1 MRQRYSLPFPHSSFP
16 IPHSVLGSSSN
27 LNVPLTGRQSRE
39 NTFVTQKSAKVKEK
53 DIFRLLVVDDDE
65 HILLSLK
72 GIFESEGFN
81 VVCADNGREAIDIA
95 KKFQPHL
102 VILDV
107 IMPGMDGIEI
117 CHELRNIPTLQK
129 SLIAFYTARGEDYSQ
144 IAAFSAGADDYI
156 IKPVKP
162 GVLVLRIKALL
173 KRNKL
178 KELSTNIQ
186 SGNIRI
192 DRERY
197 IVFKGNEEIVLPR
210 KEFELLALMLATPRK
225 VFTRQEIY
233 REIWGAE
240 FGEKNRTIDVHVRKL
255 REKIGDEFIKTV
267 KGIGYCFETAA

>member
-1 MRQRYSLPFPHSSFP
+1 M
-16 IPHSVLGSSSN
+16 
-27 LNVPLTGRQSRE
+27 
-39 NTFVTQKSAKVKEK
+39 
-53 DIFRLLVVDDDE
+53 VVDDDE

-72 GIFESEGFN
+72 GIFESQGFN
-81 VVCADNGREAIDIA
+81 VLCTDNGKEAIVLA
-95 KKFQPHL
+95 RKFQPHL

-129 SLIAFYTARGEDYSQ
+129 TLIAFYTARGEDYSQ

-156 IKPVKP
+156 VKPLKP
-162 GVLVLRIKALL
+162 GVFVMRIKALL

-178 KELSTNIQ
+178 KELSTNVQ
-186 SGNIRI
+186 AGNIRI

-197 IVFKGNEEIVLPR
+197 IVFKGTKEIVLPR

-240 FGEKNRTIDVHVRKL
+240 FGENNRTIDVHVRKL
-255 REKIGDEFIKTV
+255 RGKIGDEFIKTV
-267 KGIGYCFETAA
+267 KGIGYCFQAAA

>member
-1 MRQRYSLPFPHSSFP
+1 
-16 IPHSVLGSSSN
+16 
-27 LNVPLTGRQSRE
+27 
-39 NTFVTQKSAKVKEK
+39 VKEK
-53 DIFRLLVVDDDE
+53 DNYRVLLIDDDE

-72 GIFESEGFN
+72 GIFEAEGFN
-81 VVCADNGREAIDIA
+81 VVCSDNGKEALEIA

-102 VILDV
+102 IILDV

-117 CHELRNIPTLQK
+117 CHELKQVPTLQK
-129 SLIAFYTARGEDYSQ
+129 SLIAFYTARSEDYSQ
-144 IAAFSAGADDYI
+144 IAGFSAGADDYI
-156 IKPVKP
+156 VKPVKP
-162 GVLVLRIKALL
+162 AVLVMRIKALL
-173 KRNKL
+173 KRNKM
-178 KELSTNIQ
+178 KELSQNIQ

-197 IVFKGNEEIVLPR
+197 VVFKGQKEIVLPR
-210 KEFELLALMLATPRK
+210 KEFELLALMLAAPRK

-267 KGIGYCFETAA
+267 KGIGYCFEVAA

>member
-1 MRQRYSLPFPHSSFP
+1 M
-16 IPHSVLGSSSN
+16 
-27 LNVPLTGRQSRE
+27 VPNE
-39 NTFVTQKSAKVKEK
+39 KE
-53 DIFRLLVVDDDE
+53 DIRLLVVDDDE

-72 GIFESEGFN
+72 SIFEGAGFN
-81 VVCADNGREAIDIA
+81 VVCSDSGEEAIEIA
-95 KKFQPHL
+95 KKFQPHII
-102 VILDV
+102 ILDV
-107 IMPGMDGIEI
+107 IMPGMDGIET
-117 CHELRNIPTLQK
+117 CHMLRQVPNLQK
-129 SLIAFYTARGEDYSQ
+129 TLIAFYTARNEDYSQ

-162 GVLVLRIKALL
+162 GVLIMRIKALTR
-173 KRNKL
+173 RNKI
-178 KELSTNIQ
+178 KSLSTVVQ

-197 IVFKGNEEIVLPR
+197 VVFKGNKEIILPR
-210 KEFELLALMLATPRK
+210 KEFELLALMLAAPRK

>member
-1 MRQRYSLPFPHSSFP
+1 MDLR
-16 IPHSVLGSSSN
+16 N
-27 LNVPLTGRQSRE
+27 
-39 NTFVTQKSAKVKEK
+39 VKEK
-53 DIFRLLVVDDDE
+53 EVYRLLIVDDDE

-81 VVCADNGREAIDIA
+81 VVCTDNGREAVELA
-95 KKFQPHL
+95 RKFQPHL

-117 CHELRNIPTLQK
+117 CHELRAIPTLQK
-129 SLIAFYTARGEDYSQ
+129 TLIAFYTARGEDYSQ

-162 GVLVLRIKALL
+162 GVLVMRIKALL
-173 KRNKL
+173 KRNKQ
-178 KELSTNIQ
+178 KELSPVVQ

-197 IVFKGNEEIVLPR
+197 MVFKGNKEIILPR
-210 KEFELLALMLATPRK
+210 KEFELLALMLAAPRK

-267 KGIGYCFETAA
+267 KGIGYCFEAAA